1 MSMIHT
7 SKKGKIVQGLFVV
20 AGLLYAAGAFAATVS
35 WSPASVN
42 VDQGKTV
49 TLTVAIDPKDVKA
62 YTVKL
67 EVKYPADMLEVQ
79 AFAFASGW
87 MPLAQPGY
95 DSIDNA
101 GGTLVKT
108 AGYPG
113 GLASPASFGTITFK
127 AKKTGS
133 ASVQVTANSLAL
145 GSSNQNLMTGLPV
158 AASVSIKEAA
168 SAPKTQTEQKPAEKA
183 SGEKPAAETI
193 TPSEVDDSPEE
204 SVVPSGQEPSA
215 PSPLTA
221 AVATPL
227 SVPMMAG
234 IVVVIV
240 LALVGAV
247 WYFLKRKKA

>member
-183 SGEKPAAETI
+183 SGEKPAAETSAS
-193 TPSEVDDSPEE
+193 SEAGDSPEE
-204 SVVPSGQEPSA
+204 NIVPDGQTPSA

-234 IVVVIV
+234 IAVIA

-247 WYFLKRKKA
+247 WYFLKKKKA